1 MSKMLQPSAA
11 PARTALGMATRIIRG
26 IVLIVVCLVFLFPLL
41 IVLLTALQ
49 PEGDIL
55 SNGIAAIPRH
65 LTLDNFPGTW
75 NDGTL
80 GSYYKNSI
88 LITCVKVPLGIL
100 VSALAAYPI
109 AHLRFPLRR
118 PIFVLFLLGLG
129 FPVIVALY
137 PLLQILRHMGLGG
150 SLWVLLPPYIAFG
163 IPFEVLV
170 MRGAFSGVPY
180 EMIEAGRVDGAS
192 EFGIWA
198 RLCIP
203 LVLPAVASLA
213 ILDAVATWNE
223 FVMALILI
231 ANQSDQTLP
240 LGLLN
245 LQGQFTSN
253 YAELAAG
260 IMLGLLPMVVL
271 FVVARRWL
279 VQGIATGAVKG

>member
-1 MSKMLQPSAA
+1 MSEMPRTPAA
-11 PARTALGMATRIIRG
+11 PARKAIRMTMRIVRG
-26 IVLIVVCLVFLFPLL
+26 AIVIVVCFLFMFPLL

-55 SNGIAAIPRH
+55 NRGIAAVPEH

-75 NDGTL
+75 NDGAL
-80 GSYYKNSI
+80 SSYYRNSMLI
-88 LITCVKVPLGIL
+88 LCVKVPLGIL
-100 VSALAAYPI
+100 ISTLAAYPI
-109 AHLRFPLRR
+109 AHLRYRLRR
-118 PIFVLFLLGLG
+118 PIFVLLLLGLG

-137 PLLQILRHMGLGG
+137 PLLQLLRQMGLGG

-170 MRGAFSGVPY
+170 MRGAFASVPY

-192 EFGIWA
+192 EFRIWA
-198 RLCIP
+198 RLCLP

-213 ILDAVATWNE
+213 ILDAVSTWNE

-253 YAELAAG
+253 YSELASG
-260 IMLGLLPMVVL
+260 IILGILPMVVL
-271 FVVARRWL
+271 FLVARRWL
-279 VQGIATGAVKG
+279 VRGIATGAVKG

>member
-1 MSKMLQPSAA
+1 MPHTPAA
-11 PARTALGMATRIIRG
+11 PARTALRMTTRTVRALL
-26 IVLIVVCLVFLFPLL
+26 LIVVCLLFLFPLL

-55 SNGIAAIPRH
+55 SRGIAAIPEH

-88 LITCVKVPLGIL
+88 LITLVKVPLGIL

-109 AHLRFPLRR
+109 AHLRYPLRR

-137 PLLQILRHMGLGG
+137 PLLQILRHIGLGG

-192 EFGIWA
+192 ELGIWA

-260 IMLGLLPMVVL
+260 IILGLLPMVVL

-279 VQGIATGAVKG
+279 VRGIATGAVKG